1 MPLSR
6 VAAIVDQSVFQGL
19 NSLTESMKFV
29 SQTILN
35 YRESCPDALNLCG
48 SSQFTLSGSIPGTS
62 YFFPSAVR
70 NYVCACSSFL
80 PQEGARAQSGY
91 SSPAF
96 SPSGNKMTF

>member
-35 YRESCPDALNLCG
+35 CRESCPDALNLCG
-48 SSQFTLSGSIPGTS
+48 SSPFTLSYLSLGPAI
-62 YFFPSAVR
+62 
-70 NYVCACSSFL
+70 SFL
-80 PQEGARAQSGY
+80 QLSGIKY
-91 SSPAF
+91 VPVLLF
-96 SPSGNKMTF
+96 YHRREPEHNQGIVLQLFLQVVTK